1 MLPSN
6 ISCILDAH
14 SWIIPEVF
22 GWLAYEGN
30 VTSDEMFK
38 VFNCGIGA
46 VLIVDRKDSEFVL
59 NHFQM
64 DGENAKVIG
73 ILKNA
78 EEGCPQVEVK
88 GKIP

>member
-1 MLPSN
+1 
-6 ISCILDAH
+6 
-14 SWIIPEVF
+14 
-22 GWLAYEGN
+22 
-30 VTSDEMFK
+30 MFK

-59 NHFQM
+59 SHFQM
-64 DGENAKVIG
+64 DGENAEVIG